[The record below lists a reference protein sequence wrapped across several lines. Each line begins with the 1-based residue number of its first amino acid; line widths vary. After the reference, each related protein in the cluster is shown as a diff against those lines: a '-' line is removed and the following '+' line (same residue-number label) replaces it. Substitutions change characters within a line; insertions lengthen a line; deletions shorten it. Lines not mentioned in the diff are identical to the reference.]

1 VGRGND
7 GRAVGDSRAE
17 LNRANPCRFAE
28 MYRKQSANPAATGAK
43 IEAEEAASD
52 EEALDE

>member
-1 VGRGND
+1 
-7 GRAVGDSRAE
+7 
-17 LNRANPCRFAE
+17 
-28 MYRKQSANPAATGAK
+28 MYRKQSANPTTSGAK